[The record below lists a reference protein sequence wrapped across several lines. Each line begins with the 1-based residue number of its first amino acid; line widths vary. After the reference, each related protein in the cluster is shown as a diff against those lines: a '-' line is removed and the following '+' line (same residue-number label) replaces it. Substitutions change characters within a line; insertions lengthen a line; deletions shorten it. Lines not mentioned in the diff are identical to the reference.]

1 MEELQRK
8 VASRRGHRA
17 HLTKL
22 HNKMEDLMAGEID
35 AVQRATIGI
44 HIGQLEQ
51 KSQKLSQLDTEIADL
66 IEKPEDLEQEILES
80 EELQCSIAEQICRAK
95 TFLEI
100 SQTQQLVEP
109 TEQNIQPPSGIIA
122 TQPPQ
127 SAELEGNSPSQGAAL
142 GTSMVST
149 SSNSSTVQNVSR
161 LPKLI
166 LPTFGGNPLYWQ
178 SFWDSYRAA
187 VHDNP
192 SLSDIQKFNYLRAQ
206 LRGDA
211 SRSIAGFPL
220 TNANYQR
227 SIELLQERFGQS
239 HRIINAHMEAMLNL
253 PNPTTQLVSLQ
264 HFYDT
269 LETHIRGL
277 EALGKSHESYG
288 GILVPII
295 HKKLPVE
302 LKKRSRNTRSRS
314 K

>member
-35 AVQRATIGI
+35 AVQRASIGI

-127 SAELEGNSPSQGAAL
+127 SATEQPVQPSSSILATQPPQSAELEGNSPSQGAAL

-161 LPKLI
+161 LPPLLAII
-166 LPTFGGNPLYWQ
+166 LGF
-178 SFWDSYRAA
+178 
-187 VHDNP
+187 VP
-192 SLSDIQKFNYLRAQ
+192 SGSA
-206 LRGDA
+206 
-211 SRSIAGFPL
+211 
-220 TNANYQR
+220 
-227 SIELLQERFGQS
+227 
-239 HRIINAHMEAMLNL
+239 
-253 PNPTTQLVSLQ
+253 
-264 HFYDT
+264 
-269 LETHIRGL
+269 
-277 EALGKSHESYG
+277 
-288 GILVPII
+288 
-295 HKKLPVE
+295 
-302 LKKRSRNTRSRS
+302 
-314 K
+314 